1 MLAAIVTLSQPE
13 LFSLHGLIPVTRQ
26 DWLAVQ
32 YNWAKLKR
40 FESKGCLPHQGESY
54 RGESSINTEVSVD
67 PEPVCIILKPR
78 CKRLEKDPE
87 ILKRYGTIIVDN
99 KGSRV
104 GEGPQGSLLASLCSK
119 FWVPKARQ
127 VVRKTL
133 SWCVTCKRWE
143 GRAFTQP
150 ATASLPKFRVSRAPP
165 FSRVWGRFCLVNA
178 WQRTR

>member
-78 CKRLEKDPE
+78 YKRLEKDPE
-87 ILKRYGTIIVDN
+87 ILKKYGTIIVDN

-104 GEGPQGSLLASLCSK
+104 GEGPQGSLLASLLWSEEYSCRTMQQILGPQDETGCEEDT
-119 FWVPKARQ
+119 V
-127 VVRKTL
+127 
-133 SWCVTCKRWE
+133 
-143 GRAFTQP
+143 
-150 ATASLPKFRVSRAPP
+150 
-165 FSRVWGRFCLVNA
+165 LVCDM
-178 WQRTR
+178 QEVGG